1 MENEKWLQTY
11 LFIWSGQF
19 ISMLTSYAV
28 QFAIVIWL
36 SLEYRSAEVLAFAGI
51 SAILPQAIIGSFA
64 GVFIDRWNRKKVL
77 ILSDTFL
84 ALCAVI
90 MIILLRNETI
100 NLSWVYLM
108 LGLRSVGNAFHSP
121 AMQAVAPLLV
131 PQKELLRVSG
141 INQLLQSL
149 SGVVGPAIGTL
160 AITYMSIPNVLYLDV
175 IGAIVAII
183 SLLFVHIPH
192 IKTETKSSLSN
203 VIMELKDGYNTVLKN
218 KGLSLLF
225 LYAMMVTF
233 FIMPAA
239 IMFPLLTT
247 GYYQGEKLEI
257 SAIEIVWSVGMLI
270 GGTILGVFKMK
281 IPKIILVNTMHIILG
296 LSFILCGWLPSNW
309 FIGYAVSTLF
319 GGIAISI
326 FSASFTA
333 ILQEEIAPNM
343 LGRVFS
349 MYYSMAVLPT
359 VVGLLFT
366 GVIAEKIGVTNS
378 FLISGLVVLIIGVLS
393 FLTPVLMKVGRNR
406 NGEATKA

>member
-28 QFAIVIWL
+28 NFAIVIWL
-36 SLEYRSAEVLAFAGI
+36 SLEHNSAEVLAIAGI
-51 SAILPQAIIGSFA
+51 SAILPQAVIGSFA
-64 GVFIDRWNRKKVL
+64 GVFIDRWSRKKVL
-77 ILSDTFL
+77 ILSDAFL
-84 ALCAVI
+84 ALCALI

-100 NLSWVYLM
+100 NLNWIYLM
-108 LGLRSVGNAFHSP
+108 LSLRSVGNAFHSP

-160 AITYMSIPNVLYLDV
+160 AITYMSIHNVLYLDM
-175 IGAIVAII
+175 IGAISAIT
-183 SLLFVHIPH
+183 SLVFVRIPNP
-192 IKTETKSSLSN
+192 KTEIKSSLSN
-203 VIMELKDGYNTVLKN
+203 VLMELKDGYNTVLKN
-218 KGLSLLF
+218 SGLRLLF

-247 GYYQGEKLEI
+247 GYYQGGKIEI
-257 SAIEIVWSVGMLI
+257 SIIQIVWSVGMLI
-270 GGTILGVFKMK
+270 GGTVLGVFKVK
-281 IPKIILVNTMHIILG
+281 IPKIILVNTMHIMLG

-309 FIGYAVSTLF
+309 FIGYTLTTLL

-326 FSASFTA
+326 FSASFTT
-333 ILQEEIAPNM
+333 ILQEEITPNM

-349 MYYSMAVLPT
+349 MYYSMTVLPT

-378 FLISGLVVLIIGVLS
+378 FLISGLVVVIIGVLS
-393 FLTPVLMKVGRNR
+393 FLTPVLMKIGRNR
-406 NGEATKA
+406 NGEATRD

>member
-218 KGLSLLF
+218 NGLSLLF